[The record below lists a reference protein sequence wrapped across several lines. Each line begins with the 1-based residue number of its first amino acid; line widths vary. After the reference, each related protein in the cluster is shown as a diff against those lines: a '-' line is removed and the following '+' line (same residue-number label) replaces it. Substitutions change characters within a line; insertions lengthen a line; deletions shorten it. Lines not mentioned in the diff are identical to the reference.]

1 MPTAVHYSAQ
11 GDELGQV
18 DLPEHVFEAPIRTH
32 TIWEAVRAYQA
43 NQRQGTSKVKSRA
56 EVSGGGRKPWRQK
69 GTGRAR
75 RGTIRSPLNRGGG
88 RAFGPKP
95 RSYTITLPKKVRSAA
110 LRGALSARARD
121 NEVRVIDRL
130 GFGAPRTH
138 DMASLLGKI
147 GLTERKCLLVLGD
160 YDENAF
166 LSSRNIPNLCTISL
180 RDLNTYVVMRSETV
194 LFESEGLAQIEEV
207 LRI

>member
-1 MPTAVHYSAQ
+1 MATANHYSAQ

-18 DLPEHVFEAPIRTH
+18 DLPARIFEAPVHTH
-32 TIWEAVRAYQA
+32 VIWEAVRAYQA
-43 NQRQGTSKVKSRA
+43 NQRQGTAKVKSRA

-95 RSYTITLPKKVRSAA
+95 RKYTIELPKKIKAAA
-110 LRGALSARARD
+110 LRSALSARAQD
-121 NEVRVIDRL
+121 QEVRVIDDL
-130 GFGAPRTH
+130 SFAAPRTRELAAVL
-138 DMASLLGKI
+138 DKI
-147 GLTERKCLLVLGD
+147 GLASRRCLLVLGD
-160 YDENAF
+160 YDANTY
-166 LSSRNIPNLCTISL
+166 LSSRNIPQLCTISV

-194 LFESEGLAQIEEV
+194 LFEAAGLERIEEV